1 MNWILPLKV
10 LALLCYIAL
19 LTGFLIAC
27 GDGALKHVVA
37 LRLASPL

>member
-10 LALLCYIAL
+10 LTLLCYIAL

-27 GDGALKHVVA
+27 GDNALKHVIA